1 MISTRK
7 VAIGIAF
14 LLNTCL
20 IAVPDGDGAM
30 FRAIRKGDIGHVRAH
45 AAKSEIEV
53 RDGRGATPLMHAAAF
68 GNFETLKSLI
78 DAGADVNARNQM
90 DATGLLWAAG
100 DPEKSRL
107 LIERGADVKAQ
118 SKQGRTPLMLA
129 AMRPGNS
136 AIVEL
141 ILSKGAGI
149 QARDRFGAT
158 ALSLAARAG
167 DLDTVKLLIAKGADP
182 NLTDGVG
189 RGALLSATM
198 GQNPAVIRLLL
209 QRGANVNA
217 ATGLPPGTALR
228 SPNNVRNRPPNNSKV
243 TPLHNAAAFGPVES
257 VRYLLEAGAEV
268 NARDSRSLTPLSFA
282 LATEYPSLD
291 IVRTLIRAGANV
303 NLADNNGDTPLDW
316 AEKFGFP
323 EIIAELKKA
332 GAKNGHEHQPPQNP
346 THERPTTAV
355 ALGRALQLLE
365 TTSVKFFNGSGCV
378 SCHHQN
384 LVARAQS
391 SARRTGLPVNESVER
406 EQAMQMKAQ
415 WIGLQEDFL
424 LGMLPGGGANRL
436 AENLLGLKAAGLP
449 PDSVTDAAIVAIAA
463 AQLADGS
470 WGSGEVQHRPPI
482 AQSPVGATAKIIR
495 VMKDYAI
502 PARAQEFEQRIVRA
516 RAWLVKTKPVTAEDY
531 SMRLAGLYWAGAS
544 QSDIKQ
550 AAKSLLEL
558 RRPDGGWGGNPHM
571 KSDAFATGVA
581 LTSLI
586 ESNAITTTHGAFRSG
601 VDYLLSTQFP
611 DGSWYMRSRSMKLQP
626 YFESG
631 FPFGHD
637 QWISTAATAWAAQA
651 LAFEVGAAK
660 IRPAQE
666 R

>member
-7 VAIGIAF
+7 VALGIAF
-14 LLNTCL
+14 LLNSRL
-20 IAVPDGDGAM
+20 IAAPDNDGAL
-30 FRAIRKGDIGHVRAH
+30 FGAVRKGDIGYVRAH
-45 AAKSEIEV
+45 AAKAEIEV

-68 GNFETLKSLI
+68 GNIETLKALI

-90 DATGLLWAAG
+90 NATALLWAAG

-107 LIERGADVKAQ
+107 LIDRGADVKAQ
-118 SKQGRTPLMLA
+118 SKQGRTPLMVA
-129 AMRPGNS
+129 AMRRGNS

-141 ILSKGAGI
+141 ILSKGVDI
-149 QARDRFGAT
+149 QARDRLGAT
-158 ALSLAARAG
+158 ALNLAARAG

-182 NLTDGVG
+182 NLGDG
-189 RGALLSATM
+189 RGAALFGATM

-217 ATGLPPGTALR
+217 ATSLPQGAAQRT
-228 SPNNVRNRPPNNSKV
+228 PNNVKNGPPNNSKV
-243 TPLHNAAAFGPVES
+243 TALHYAAAFGPVES
-257 VRYLLEAGAEV
+257 VQYLLEAGAEI
-268 NARDSRSLTPLSFA
+268 NALDSRGLTPLSFA

-291 IVRTLIRAGANV
+291 IVRTFLRAGADVNV
-303 NLADNNGDTPLDW
+303 ADSNGDTPLDW

-355 ALGRALQLLE
+355 ALERALRLLE
-365 TTSVKFFNGSGCV
+365 TTSVKFFDGSGCV

-384 LVARAQS
+384 LVARAQT
-391 SARRTGLPVNESVER
+391 SARRAGLPVNESVEK

-424 LGMLPGGGANRL
+424 QGMLPGGGANRL
-436 AENLLGLKAAGLP
+436 AENLLGLKAAGHP
-449 PDSVTDAAIVAIAA
+449 PDTVTDAAIVGIAA
-463 AQLADGS
+463 VQNADGS
-470 WGSGEVQHRPPI
+470 WSSGEVQHRPPI
-482 AQSPVGATAKIIR
+482 AQSPVGATAKVIR
-495 VMKDYAI
+495 VMKDYPI
-502 PARAQEFEQRIVRA
+502 PARAQEFAQRIERA
-516 RAWLVKTKPVTAEDY
+516 RSWLMKTNPVTAEDY
-531 SMRLAGLYWAGAS
+531 SMRLAGLYYAGAS
-544 QSDIKQ
+544 QADIKQ
-550 AAKSLLEL
+550 AARALLEL
-558 RRPDGGWGGNPHM
+558 QRPDGGWGGNPHM

-586 ESNAITTTHGAFRSG
+586 ESNAITTTHSAFRSG

-611 DGSWYMRSRSMKLQP
+611 DGSWYMRSRSIKMQP

-651 LAFEVGAAK
+651 IALEVGATK
-660 IRPAQE
+660 VRPAQV